1 MPNDT
6 LLNELCPDEVPDD
19 VPDEVPDDVPDE
31 AAFVDIL
38 SLLFFYYFIIF
49 LQMRL
54 YPSMVLKE
62 KKEALFQKR

>member
-54 YPSMVLKE
+54 YP
-62 KKEALFQKR
+62 